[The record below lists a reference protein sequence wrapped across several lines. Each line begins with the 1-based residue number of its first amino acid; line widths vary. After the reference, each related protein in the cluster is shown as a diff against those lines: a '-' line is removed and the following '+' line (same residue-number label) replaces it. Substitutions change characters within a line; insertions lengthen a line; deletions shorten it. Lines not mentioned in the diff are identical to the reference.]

1 MNKLF
6 NINNID
12 IYDINITI
20 LINSKY
26 KYREDAVNYIN
37 NNCEVFTRYSISNIY
52 DIDNNILEEY
62 NLMELKNKKDLT
74 KIDEIKLFLLN
85 SLKTNKKVI
94 VFFNILTYV
103 DSEFKNKL
111 INALKNKNKTIINYT
126 TEIEETLLLDYLIV
140 LHNNEVIME
149 GNTKDILKEEKIIKK
164 LGFSMPFIIELSN
177 GLKYYNIVD
186 KLYYTNESLVDNL
199 WK

>member
-12 IYDINITI
+12 IYDINTTI

-37 NNCEVFTRYSISNIY
+37 NNCEVFTRYSISNIF
-52 DIDNNILEEY
+52 DIDNSVLEEY
-62 NLMELKNKKDLT
+62 NLKELKNKKDLT

-85 SLKTNKKVI
+85 SLKTNKNVI

-111 INALKNKNKTIINYT
+111 INDLKNKNKTIINYT
-126 TEIEETLLLDYLIV
+126 TEIKETLLLDYLIV
-140 LHNNEVIME
+140 IHNNEVIME
-149 GNTKDILKEEKIIKK
+149 GNTKDVLKEEKIIKK
-164 LGFSMPFIIELSN
+164 LGFNMPFIIELSN

-186 KLYYTNESLVDNL
+186 KLYYDNESLVNDL